1 VHDSSAADA
10 SVAAGI
16 AGSGARTNPLRQATA
31 QQAERL
37 RIDAVLAGSVPSAGQ
52 LQGWDPAA
60 PRALE
65 LWRVETGEHALL
77 ARGHSD
83 LAGDLIFPPIL
94 LPEDGFTLVVTPAGI
109 APNELDA
116 SEPRATSLRMPE
128 PPSAVSRSRSGDSL
142 IVRVTP
148 REAHGEVLIA
158 DSAGQLLGRER
169 VARHPASAARSF
181 DIIVTPGASGSALWL
196 AHRFSDGRQSTW
208 QQVQFASQATGGL
221 E

>member
-1 VHDSSAADA
+1 V
-10 SVAAGI
+10 
-16 AGSGARTNPLRQATA
+16 
-31 QQAERL
+31 
-37 RIDAVLAGSVPSAGQ
+37 
-52 LQGWDPAA
+52 
-60 PRALE
+60 LE
-65 LWRVETGEHALL
+65 LWRVEAGEHALL

-116 SEPRATSLRMPE
+116 SDPRATSLRVPE
-128 PPSAVSRSRSGDSL
+128 PPSAGARASSADSL

-158 DSAGQLLGRER
+158 DSAGQLLGHER
-169 VARHPASAARSF
+169 VLRHPASAARSF
-181 DIIVTPGASGSALWL
+181 DIVVTPVPSGSALWL

-208 QQVQFASQATGGL
+208 QPVQFASQTTGRL